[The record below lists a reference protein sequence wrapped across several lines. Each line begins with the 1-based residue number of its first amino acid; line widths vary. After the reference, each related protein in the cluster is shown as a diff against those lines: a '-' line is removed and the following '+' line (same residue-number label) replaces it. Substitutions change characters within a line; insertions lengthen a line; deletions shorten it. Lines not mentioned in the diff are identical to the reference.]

1 MTFFNQNKPRGN
13 YKIDFLLPI
22 SSKKRHVGIL
32 LTLLAWLLIDLTSDT
47 LKFNTVSISFYNRCF
62 YQFLIAFMS
71 LGIWYSFK
79 GKPNIFSKNPI
90 GITLNSIFAI
100 ACYIA
105 FAFLRVSDLNLTN
118 SIFINLDLFLLPLL
132 CVFFFRQK
140 ISLLSW
146 LGILITF
153 LGLTCTNSFTL
164 KLQNSHEVLQSL
176 FSILTAFVFASLVLS
191 TNYLIRNSNS
201 PFVITLY
208 NTLIGCFCFGC
219 ISALIGLEI
228 PHLKDLPY
236 LILSGVIYAIAVF
249 MFTSAHRYTEAYLIL
264 ALSFAEPIFQKML
277 RSIFGITSITSPSL
291 INCIFIV
298 FGLAVMILP
307 TYLTKESLYKSL
319 DAQLD
324 SVA

>member
-1 MTFFNQNKPRGN
+1 M
-13 YKIDFLLPI
+13 
-22 SSKKRHVGIL
+22 
-32 LTLLAWLLIDLTSDT
+32 
-47 LKFNTVSISFYNRCF
+47 
-62 YQFLIAFMS
+62 
-71 LGIWYSFK
+71 
-79 GKPNIFSKNPI
+79 
-90 GITLNSIFAI
+90 
-100 ACYIA
+100 
-105 FAFLRVSDLNLTN
+105 
-118 SIFINLDLFLLPLL
+118 
-132 CVFFFRQK
+132 
-140 ISLLSW
+140 
-146 LGILITF
+146 
-153 LGLTCTNSFTL
+153 
-164 KLQNSHEVLQSL
+164 
-176 FSILTAFVFASLVLS
+176 
-191 TNYLIRNSNS
+191 
-201 PFVITLY
+201 
-208 NTLIGCFCFGC
+208 
-219 ISALIGLEI
+219 IGLEI